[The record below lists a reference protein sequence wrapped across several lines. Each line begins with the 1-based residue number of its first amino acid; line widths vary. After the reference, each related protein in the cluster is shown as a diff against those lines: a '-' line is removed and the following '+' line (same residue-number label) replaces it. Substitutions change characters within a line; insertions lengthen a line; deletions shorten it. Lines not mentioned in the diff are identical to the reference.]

1 MATYWIMAVISV
13 ATILTSLDY
22 SFSYSMLLGVMFLPG
37 CLAAR
42 FLIPKVRSDKPHL
55 TVLYIICVVTAILLV
70 DILLIIWSHLLKGK
84 TIFYTSVVVEP
95 MVLNPVFLCLIM
107 TVVAYGDYLLSEYL
121 KKNNNNLPQSIT
133 FTSDYKKVTLD
144 LSEIMY
150 IESRDREVWVYASD
164 NRTFRNKTPIS
175 QWQNILETGFVRI
188 HRAYLINRS
197 YIMSYDNDTVRIN
210 STDLP
215 ISRKNRDEVL
225 NDLASIPS
233 SAPLPG
239 WYS

>member
-1 MATYWIMAVISV
+1 
-13 ATILTSLDY
+13 
-22 SFSYSMLLGVMFLPG
+22 
-37 CLAAR
+37 
-42 FLIPKVRSDKPHL
+42 
-55 TVLYIICVVTAILLV
+55 
-70 DILLIIWSHLLKGK
+70 
-84 TIFYTSVVVEP
+84 
-95 MVLNPVFLCLIM
+95 MVLNPVFLSLIM

-133 FTSDYKKVTLD
+133 FTSDYRKVTLD

-233 SAPLPG
+233 
-239 WYS
+239 

>member
-1 MATYWIMAVISV
+1 MAVISV

-22 SFSYSMLLGVMFLPG
+22 SFSYSILLGVMFLPG

-55 TVLYIICVVTAILLV
+55 TVLYITCVVAAVLLV

-164 NRTFRNKTPIS
+164 NRAFRNKTPIS

-188 HRAYLINRS
+188 HRAYLINAS
-197 YIMSYDNDTVRIN
+197 YVTSYN
-210 STDLP
+210 SEEVNLNSATLP
-215 ISRKNRDEVL
+215 ISRKNKEEVIKNL
-225 NDLASIPS
+225 NS
-233 SAPLPG
+233 SSKQPV
-239 WYS
+239 

>member
-1 MATYWIMAVISV
+1 MATYWIMAVMSV

-22 SFSYSMLLGVMFLPG
+22 SFSYSIFLGVMFLPG
-37 CLAAR
+37 SLAAR
-42 FLIPKVRSDKPHL
+42 FFIPKLKSDKPHL
-55 TVLYIICVVTAILLV
+55 TVLYVICVVAAILLI
-70 DILLIIWSHLLKGK
+70 DFLLILWSHLLKGK

-121 KKNNNNLPQSIT
+121 KKNINNLPQSIT
-133 FTSDYKKVTLD
+133 FTSDYRKVTLD

-197 YIMSYDNDTVRIN
+197 YIKSYDNDTVRIN

-225 NDLASIPS
+225 NNLASIPS
-233 SAPLPG
+233 
-239 WYS
+239 